1 MLPGRDAGPLG
12 NELRACCVC
21 VCVLCNPAA
30 GAADEPKTNF
40 GALLKLGALFAGWY
54 LANIYFN
61 M

>member
-1 MLPGRDAGPLG
+1 MGNQLP
-12 NELRACCVC
+12 ACCA
-21 VCVLCNPAA
+21 CVLCNPAA
-30 GAADEPKTNF
+30 GAADEPTTKF